1 MKKLAHFLTLL
12 LLFVL
17 LGKGEAV
24 AQNFIYPNTEWS
36 VASPEKY
43 GFNSAKLKEARKY
56 IAQNMQTTGMTVI
69 VGGEQI
75 FSYGNLERISY
86 IASCRKS
93 ILSMMYGKYVE
104 NGTIDLNR
112 TLADLKIDDVGGLL
126 PIEKKATIR
135 DIISARSGIYHE
147 ASYPGDDTEYAPQRA
162 SIEPGSYY
170 LYNNWDFNVAG
181 TIFEQLTGE
190 DIYEAFIKDI
200 GSQIELQDFKLSQQ
214 SKEGNPK
221 RSIHMAYPFHFSTRD
236 MARVGYLMLRN
247 GKWKNREVIS
257 KEWIKESISLH
268 TPNSQMNPPFRKEQ
282 NFGYGYMWWVW
293 DGPNVPE
300 LLKGAYSAR
309 GAIGQYI
316 TVIPKLDMVI
326 AHKTDSVYGRK
337 TLFTQ
342 YWGFLQLLLD
352 AKEKK

>member
-1 MKKLAHFLTLL
+1 MKNRFKIILPLLAV
-12 LLFVL
+12 LFFNSTQL
-17 LGKGEAV
+17 R
-24 AQNFIYPNTEWS
+24 AQDYIYPDAEWNR
-36 VASPEKY
+36 ASPEKY
-43 GFNSAKLKEARKY
+43 GYSSAKLREARKF
-56 IAQNMQTTGMTVI
+56 ISENMQTTGMTVI

-75 FSYGNLERISY
+75 FSYGNIERISY

-112 TLADLKIDDVGGLL
+112 TLADLNIDDVGGLL
-126 PIEKKATIR
+126 PIEKKATIK

-147 ASYPGDDTEYAPQRA
+147 ASYPGDDTEFAPKRG
-162 SIEPGSYY
+162 SVKPGSYY

-214 SKEGNPK
+214 SKEGNM
-221 RSIHMAYPFHFSTRD
+221 RLSIHKAYPFHFSTRD
-236 MARVGYLMLRN
+236 MARVGYLMLRE
-247 GKWKNREVIS
+247 GKWKTRQVIS
-257 KEWIKESISLH
+257 KEWIEESTSLH
-268 TPNSQMNPPFRKEQ
+268 TPNDQMNPPYRKEQ
-282 NFGYGYMWWVW
+282 SFGYGYMWWVW
-293 DGPNVPE
+293 DDPNVPE
-300 LLKGAYSAR
+300 VLKGAYTAR

-326 AHKTDSVYGRK
+326 AHKTDSVYRRK
-337 TLFTQ
+337 TLYTQ
-342 YWGFLQLLLD
+342 YWEFLKLLLD
-352 AKEKK
+352 ARVK